1 MERTRDNEPPT
12 TGSKVGGPSIPRYLM
27 TIGRGLVVVVVGMWS
42 YGGRMGLGTCG
53 FVERL

>member
-1 MERTRDNEPPT
+1 MERTRDSGPPA
-12 TGSKVGGPSIPRYLM
+12 TGSKVGGPSSPGYLM
-27 TIGRGLVVVVVGMWS
+27 TVGRGLVVVGVGMWS

>member
-1 MERTRDNEPPT
+1 MGRTRDSGPPT

-42 YGGRMGLGTCG
+42 CGGKMGLGTCG